1 MIKQYRWVPIA
12 ALLLIA
18 SSASGE
24 LLYTNYL
31 LPSFADNPDTEYSG
45 WDIFY
50 AANTSPNYPD
60 FAAPNGI
67 YDSAS
72 VLGFTPPPGA
82 SPLDPSAFWHAQN
95 PTITQTVPGIA
106 FIIAPTITGNIY
118 SFRGPTSFVL
128 EDETPFPVGTVV
140 FQFQTAGNLV
150 DFSSIALAYDDGG
163 TEVIL
168 NPDEYIR
175 EYESDT
181 SGFGGSGNRN
191 ALQWDLRGRN
201 VSSYRI
207 IWRASG
213 SSMSLQEVS
222 LDTSADYA
230 LVVPEARTWEGIGS
244 ANWSNATNWAEGSPS
259 QDFGNVR
266 FANDGDVRIAMS
278 SSQTVGECVF
288 DTSSDVTIENT
299 STFVSNTGLFTRPS
313 STGTYTIEGEFEM
326 CAYNLFEI
334 EGGEVVIEGAI
345 SGASGLRKEGEG
357 VMILRG
363 DNSFGSVSGGIGCTG
378 GELRIEGVNQFTS
391 SASVLRG
398 DLVLAGPAPVDS
410 PGTLGNASSD
420 VAVGADSGVFG
431 GITTPARLIIE
442 GDHEI
447 ARGIAFA
454 AGIFDKRLGARGTG
468 AEAAEFSGAVT
479 LRPDSAE
486 TKLFAEGVSDLVN
499 FSGNISGGDASLTME
514 INPDGAEGTVRFS
527 GADKT
532 YENTTFVRGG
542 VLELA
547 LGTRIS
553 GEVVLESD
561 TAGRA
566 VARGSG
572 VFGGGIEVTEG
583 GLIAPGIG
591 VGTLVSSSQNWDA
604 GGACEIE
611 IMDSGA
617 GPGIGWDL
625 ISIDGVLG
633 LSATPETPFVI
644 NIRSLTASGESGPTA
659 GFSPTQEYSWKIV
672 ETTDGVNGFTGDEFI
687 IRRDGFSGGT
697 EGVFAVTFEEG
708 DSAIH
713 LTYTPVTGD
722 STVQTWL
729 AENFTA
735 EELSDT
741 SISGWGADGDSDGLP
756 TLLEYALGGNP
767 KSRDTDL
774 APVLG
779 IGSPAGNADGLRL
792 TLTFNRLINR
802 ADIDYRVQAADSL
815 DGDWIAIGE
824 ILGGGDPVGL
834 NGGAVSSETANGAT
848 QKVTFADSVRVEEA
862 VKRFIRLQ
870 ITRRP

>member
-1 MIKQYRWVPIA
+1 MV
-12 ALLLIA
+12 ALLTMTSGA
-18 SSASGE
+18 RGE

-72 VLGFTPPPGA
+72 VLGFTPPPGS
-82 SPLDPSAFWHAQN
+82 SPLDPSAFWHVEN

-150 DFSSIALAYDDGG
+150 DFGSIALAYDDGG

-168 NPDEYIR
+168 DPDEYIR

-230 LVVPEARTWEGIGS
+230 LVVPEARTWEGTGS
-244 ANWSNATNWAEGSPS
+244 ANWSDAANWVEGSPS

-266 FANDGDVRIAMS
+266 FANDGDVVIAMS

-299 STFVSNTGLFTRPS
+299 STFVSNTGLFTRS
-313 STGTYTIEGEFEM
+313 GSTGTYTIKGEFEM

-334 EGGEVVIEGAI
+334 GGGEVVIEGAI

-363 DNSFGSVSGGIGCTG
+363 DNSFGALSGGIGCTG

-431 GITTPARLIIE
+431 RITTPARLIIE
-442 GDHEI
+442 GDHEV
-447 ARGIAFA
+447 ARGVAFA
-454 AGIFDKRLGARGTG
+454 AGTFDKRLGARGTG
-468 AEAAEFSGAVT
+468 AGAAEFSGPVT
-479 LRPDSAE
+479 LRPDSTE
-486 TKLFAEGVSDLVN
+486 IKLFAEGAADLVN
-499 FSGNISGGDASLTME
+499 FSGALSGGDTSLTME
-514 INPDGAEGTVRFS
+514 INPEGAEGTVRFS

-532 YENTTFVRGG
+532 YANSTFVRGG

-547 LGTRIS
+547 LGTTIS
-553 GEVVLESD
+553 AETILEPD
-561 TAGRA
+561 TAGLA
-566 VARGSG
+566 VAGG
-572 VFGGGIEVTEG
+572 AGNFAGGIQVADRG
-583 GLIAPGIG
+583 VISPGMG
-591 VGTLVSSSQNWDA
+591 VGMLVSGSQSWES

-611 IMDSGA
+611 ILDPSS

-625 ISIDGVLG
+625 ISIEGVLG
-633 LSATPETPFVI
+633 LSATPENPFLL
-644 NIRSLTASGESGPTA
+644 NIRSLTASGEGGPLA
-659 GFSPTQEYSWKIV
+659 GFSPTREYSWKIV
-672 ETTDGVNGFTGDEFI
+672 ETTDGVNGFRGDAFTIRSDTFI
-687 IRRDGFSGGT
+687 DGLR
-697 EGVFAVTFEEG
+697 GVFAVTLEEG
-708 DSAIH
+708 GNAIY
-713 LTYTPVTGD
+713 LTYTPG
-722 STVQTWL
+722 SGGATVENWL
-729 AENFTA
+729 AENFNA

-741 SISGWGADGDSDGLP
+741 SISGWGADVDSDGLS
-756 TLLEYALGGNP
+756 TLVEYALGGDP
-767 KSRDTDL
+767 KNREVDV
-774 APVLG
+774 APVLT
-779 IGSPAGNADGLRL
+779 IGSLAGNVDGPRL
-792 TLTFNRLINR
+792 SLTFKRLINR
-802 ADIDYRVQAADSL
+802 SDIDYRVQVANSL
-815 DGDWIAIGE
+815 EGGWMVIGE
-824 ILGGGDPVGL
+824 ILGGGAPAAL
-834 NGGAVSSETANGAT
+834 NGGAVITEAPNGNF
-848 QKVTFADSVRVEEA
+848 QEVTFADAVQIEEA
-862 VKRFIRLQ
+862 ARRFVRLQ
-870 ITRRP
+870 IERRP